1 MTPQSPPK
9 RMTRARAAAKALTTD
24 SSSLTSSRTS
34 SAAGSS
40 RTKKSTATA
49 TTASAAAKRKIRTED
64 NETDDEQDELG
75 LDSGDPAVTM
85 QKHVRAIR
93 GRPKKTPVESGPTN
107 ETAPPSTTV
116 SAPASRTRG
125 RPPSKKVTASS
136 EAPREFVR
144 PSSSLSTA
152 TAPTASALARATKKQ
167 SVAFADE
174 AANVVEEST
183 KKQAKRTRATS
194 ATTAGTGSTQASGAT
209 TRISVR
215 SASATVAA
223 RSATATSAKTNTT
236 QKKRVT
242 FEEPEKENIVPAVSA
257 VTGKN
262 DRASTSKP
270 KAEATASAGLKAKP
284 VRRAAT
290 ATKPAGTAPSNAAVS
305 SRSRAASGKD
315 ASDRPTA
322 PLGPKKVTQVRLVRE
337 FDVESED
344 ELGADIES
352 HLKPFERSPTK
363 PVLAAGVTPAEQ
375 NRTLAN
381 MCPDEELA
389 TRDITINSI
398 SLPTPKS
405 QGTLL
410 VSPARRLAQVTVN
423 EGLMMSPARRLEGL
437 TPLDSAPVSKNSSND
452 SGKNAIANT
461 SVLFSPAKRFPVI
474 AKHQNIGDDE
484 TLRSPVKLSLLQT
497 PAKRPSSPKKAA
509 VLLQLS
515 EGKPAA
521 VRSQELNAG
530 PLQAYRLALGGIT
543 ELTEESVDHGKESE
557 IIKADTKNLGVSDIS
572 IDNHKSNTDV
582 DEKNESLAQMLRE
595 MANEAVTAMPES
607 PSRRRDTRRLS
618 NAAGVEERFFGE
630 GSPGDPMDVDETIMD
645 AATTLV
651 AMSPPRLQSPSGAF
665 GLRAG
670 LLDAH
675 NVDDNDMDEDVNDT
689 TRILFAHNETA
700 PATPDLVENR
710 RYSKTPLTSSGR
722 LNSMQST
729 AKHPKTGELG
739 FTPLANQLY
748 DWRIRSPV
756 KEKATLTSVAILT
769 EERDE
774 KHSPADASNAVLGL
788 YVAGTLFKA
797 SDDKVGQSTSTE
809 EQADDAA
816 AEDEDLAVEFDEDV
830 VVTEEDLDLAQEA
843 DDMSLM
849 APEEFEEM
857 TQLPQSTDDT
867 MSEASQEYGDE
878 NAIPIDPALLA
889 DGNGSS
895 VVVPPITPQRV
906 LTRTFHTVSKVPLR
920 QADDSEPLPRRRS
933 MSLARRSPTRRRSS
947 TGGPRNHAGVTS
959 TSTLV
964 GASQGTRN
972 DNGRGLTR
980 SATVI
985 SYTPTKRE
993 SRRESRRESLRESR
1007 RKSRRESFGGPALT
1021 LEDALFDSSESEV
1034 ADMPDTPTPHI
1045 SVTAAS
1051 VPVTPTKN
1059 EEVWS
1064 TAGTPARTPRRDLDP
1079 ALLRG
1084 AVVFVDVHTTE
1095 GSDAS
1100 AIFVELLAQMG
1111 AQCVER
1117 WLWNP
1122 SSPSESDDNCSR
1134 VGITHVVFKD
1144 GSKRTLDKVRE
1155 SNGLVQCVGVSWVL
1169 DCERSNQWQ
1178 EEAPYYID
1186 TALMPRGGGQR
1197 RKSMEPQALLNMNG
1211 LVVETPV
1218 KQISEPSN
1226 DMRRCRTAPAT
1237 PKNRRDSSLWM
1248 RTPDNECS
1256 AEKRRSYDAAGGNA
1270 QNETD
1275 AHSYDEPGWD
1285 MMPLLTPVPK
1295 TPAPEAIARYA
1306 AKIAYTSP
1314 HGSDAGN
1321 SSYYDDDG
1329 DDTLHSMQFG
1339 QEPLVT
1345 RTCPPKQRAT
1355 SYHGLGAG
1363 ILTREKDEGVLM
1375 RLMAARRKSLQFA
1388 PKIGSPLSKT
1398 WN

>member
-1 MTPQSPPK
+1 MPQSPPK
-9 RMTRARAAAKALTTD
+9 RITRARAAAKASTD
-24 SSSLTSSRTS
+24 SSSITTSRTS
-34 SAAGSS
+34 SAASSS
-40 RTKKSTATA
+40 RAKKSTATA

-75 LDSGDPAVTM
+75 LDSPDPAVTM
-85 QKHVRAIR
+85 QKHARAIR
-93 GRPKKTPVESGPTN
+93 GRPKKTLEPTN
-107 ETAPPSTTV
+107 ETAPPPTTV
-116 SAPASRTRG
+116 PAPASRTRG
-125 RPPSKKVTASS
+125 RPPSKKATTFS
-136 EAPREFVR
+136 EAARESVR
-144 PSSSLSTA
+144 PPSSLSTA

-167 SVAFADE
+167 TAADE
-174 AANVVEEST
+174 TAFIIEVPT

-194 ATTAGTGSTQASGAT
+194 ATADNGSTQSGVT
-209 TRISVR
+209 NRISVR
-215 SASATVAA
+215 SASAVA
-223 RSATATSAKTNTT
+223 RSKTATSAKTDTT

-242 FEEPEKENIVPAVSA
+242 FEEPEKENIVPAASA
-257 VTGKN
+257 VTGKT
-262 DRASTSKP
+262 DRAIASKP
-270 KAEATASAGLKAKP
+270 NAEPTASAGLKAKP

-290 ATKPAGTAPSNAAVS
+290 ASKSAGTAPSNAAAS
-305 SRSRAASGKD
+305 SRSRAAAGKD
-315 ASDRPTA
+315 ASDRPAA
-322 PLGPKKVTQVRLVRE
+322 PLGPKKVTQVRLARE

-352 HLKPFERSPTK
+352 HLKPLERSPTK
-363 PVLAAGVTPAEQ
+363 PALAAGVTPAER
-375 NRTLAN
+375 NRTLVN
-381 MCPDEELA
+381 MCPDEDLA
-389 TRDITINSI
+389 TRDINFNSI
-398 SLPTPKS
+398 SIPTPKC

-410 VSPARRLAQVTVN
+410 VSPARRLAQVTVK

-437 TPLDSAPVSKNSSND
+437 TPLDSALASKNISRD
-452 SGKNAIANT
+452 SGEKATANT
-461 SVLFSPAKRFPVI
+461 SVLFSPAKRFPVM
-474 AKHQNIGDDE
+474 AKCQSIGEDE
-484 TLRSPVKLSLLQT
+484 TLRSPLKLSLLQT
-497 PAKRPSSPKKAA
+497 PAKRPSSPKKTA
-509 VLLQLS
+509 VLQQLFES
-515 EGKPAA
+515 KPAA
-521 VRSQELNAG
+521 VHPQGLNAG

-543 ELTEESVDHGKESE
+543 ESTEESADVGKKSDNNV
-557 IIKADTKNLGVSDIS
+557 ADTKTISRSDVS
-572 IDNHKSNTDV
+572 IDNDKSNADI
-582 DEKNESLAQMLRE
+582 DDKNNSLAQMLHE
-595 MANEAVTAMPES
+595 MAHEAVTAIPES
-607 PSRRRDTRRLS
+607 PSRRRDPRRIS
-618 NAAGVEERFFGE
+618 NATSVEERFSE
-630 GSPGDPMDVDETIMD
+630 KGSPGDPMDVDETIVD

-651 AMSPPRLQSPSGAF
+651 AMSPPKLHSPSGAF
-665 GLRAG
+665 GLRAEI
-670 LLDAH
+670 LDAY
-675 NVDDNDMDEDVNDT
+675 NDDDDMDTDANDT
-689 TRILFAHNETA
+689 TRILFAHNKTA
-700 PATPDLVENR
+700 PATPDSIENCR
-710 RYSKTPLTSSGR
+710 CSKTPLTSSGHLSR
-722 LNSMQST
+722 EMQST
-729 AKHPKTGELG
+729 AKYPKTGELG

-748 DWRIRSPV
+748 GWRIRSPV
-756 KEKATLTSVAILT
+756 KEEAAPASAALVI

-774 KHSPADASNAVLGL
+774 KHSLTDTSNAVASLD
-788 YVAGTLFKA
+788 VAGTLFEVSNEIKTPCQQSNA
-797 SDDKVGQSTSTE
+797 GQSTNEE
-809 EQADDAA
+809 EQADKAT
-816 AEDEDLAVEFDEDV
+816 AEDEELAVEFDENL

-849 APEEFEEM
+849 APAEFEEM
-857 TQLPQSTDDT
+857 TQLPQSLDDT

-878 NAIPIDPALLA
+878 NSIPIDPALLA
-889 DGNGSS
+889 DGDGSTL
-895 VVVPPITPQRV
+895 VVPPITPQRV

-920 QADDSEPLPRRRS
+920 QADDSEPLSRRRS
-933 MSLARRSPTRRRSS
+933 MSLARRAPIRRRSS
-947 TGGPRNHAGVTS
+947 PGRARNHAGNNS

-964 GASQGTRN
+964 GACQSTPN

-985 SYTPTKRE
+985 SYSPTKRE

-1007 RKSRRESFGGPALT
+1007 RKSRRESLGGPALT

-1045 SVTAAS
+1045 SVTTAS

-1059 EEVWS
+1059 EGTWS
-1064 TAGTPARTPRRDLDP
+1064 TASTPARTPRHDLNT

-1117 WLWNP
+1117 WSWNP
-1122 SSPSESDDNCSR
+1122 SSPSSPSETDDGCSR

-1218 KQISEPSN
+1218 KQISDPSN
-1226 DMRRCRTAPAT
+1226 DMRKCRTAPVT

-1256 AEKRRSYDAAGGNA
+1256 AEKRRSYGAAGSNG

-1275 AHSYDEPGWD
+1275 ADSYGEPGWD